1 MFGPLVGKRCR
12 LRDFTQRDLAE
23 FARYRA
29 IPEVARFQSWT
40 DYSLADAQK
49 LFIAQAGTRFGRDG
63 SWYQVAIA
71 ANQDGALLGDCA
83 LHFLE
88 DGRQLEIGFTVAP
101 EHQGRGIAREAL
113 SLLLDHVFG
122 TMKKYRVIAVT
133 DAENVAAQKLL
144 ASLGFRKE
152 AHYRE
157 NVFFKGRWGDECLFA
172 CLASEWPKN

>member
-40 DYSLADAQK
+40 DYSFADAQK

-71 ANQDGALLGDCA
+71 ANQDGVLLGDCA

-113 SLLLDHVFG
+113 SLLLDHAFG
-122 TMKKYRVIAVT
+122 TMKTHRVIA
-133 DAENVAAQKLL
+133 AA
-144 ASLGFRKE
+144 LGLCMHP
-152 AHYRE
+152 HYKE
-157 NVFFKGRWGDECLFA
+157 NVFFKGRWGDECLYA
-172 CLASEWPKN
+172 MLSGEWAKKKD